1 MENKEITLDAS
12 ELEAPYPLIKGIE
25 AIKNLKDG
33 EVLIFIHR
41 MFPHKLEE
49 YMKKNDCKYEII
61 KNEENYFKM
70 KVYRS

>member
-1 MENKEITLDAS
+1 MENKEIILDVS

-33 EVLIFIHR
+33 EVLVLIHR
-41 MFPHKLEE
+41 MFPYKLEK
-49 YMKKNDCKYEII
+49 YIKRNDCIYEII
-61 KNEENYFKM
+61 NNEENYFKM